1 MKTKTNPAR
10 FLVAMAVLLCIVLL
24 GACSL
29 FQKPGTSK
37 LLLKLSFTLE
47 PARARDMTP
56 QAKQARTARTITPS
70 DSWKIAQYNI
80 DGLHSDGTSVSLKSA
95 ETSLNLQL
103 KPGDWAFTV
112 KAFTQ
117 AGQEVACG
125 TQSARL
131 QPGRSATLVVNLLPL
146 EGNGSLELSIS
157 SSYPLAQGEK
167 ITGSLNFL
175 GLPGHPDSGESPP
188 IPIEIQPGQS
198 VLTLPSVQAG
208 YHELSLCL
216 VDSNND
222 PSGGLAEVVL
232 VLAGFQTKA
241 SCTVEVGASGLS
253 FSPKLADPSPLSTP
267 VCSVKHVLARGSS
280 IAPLVV
286 LTDGGP
292 AEEISSSWYFNGRKH
307 GSSLSVSSGGILPAT
322 TLVCPPTQETF
333 GLSKLQAS
341 FIGRST
347 VSGRAVST
355 SVSYDLIDG
364 PAGSW
369 SSWVSGYDYR
379 AAVGPSL
386 FRGDSDGDNGT
397 GNKASVRGLASS
409 PQGLV
414 AIAGLD
420 SDSALHA
427 FVSPAGQEVGAGGAG
442 DSEPSKLP
450 PSASWM
456 RLWRD
461 QIKVEGSAKNADV
474 LAFSCDG
481 SHLAATQSGSTAGW
495 LKIYALDAG
504 GDIQSTFTT
513 TPNLGAPTGLR
524 ELKAL
529 CFSNDSARLYTIGSP
544 DQTIFSYAEDGQT
557 WVCRST
563 LAIPEAGAGS
573 QNLKD
578 LEVTTSGA
586 IVVSSGEA
594 SKLFVFNDDGTGL
607 LSLGQTIVPGTG
619 SHILNSPSSIAASL
633 VCDRFYVLN
642 DKDEI
647 LIYGRAE
654 TAAPYSLQS
663 GLKLPTNVSG
673 ASCLSVGSASPD
685 SSEEILCVVGG
696 ADVGFYKVDAA
707 GNFVGSDSIRPDAG
721 NASGLGGAS
730 AVCHSGV
737 TFFVGGGSSGM
748 VSVLS
753 AGE

>member
-1 MKTKTNPAR
+1 MKIKTTPAR
-10 FLVAMAVLLCIVLL
+10 LLVALAVLLCTVLL

-29 FQKPGTSK
+29 FQKRGTAK
-37 LLLKLSFTLE
+37 LLLKLTFTLE
-47 PARARDMTP
+47 PGSVRSMTP
-56 QAKQARTARTITPS
+56 QAGQAGTARTITPS
-70 DSWKIAQYNI
+70 DSWKIAQYSI

-103 KPGDWAFTV
+103 KPGDWVFTV
-112 KAFTQ
+112 EALTQ

-131 QPGRSATLVVNLLPL
+131 QPGRSAILVVNLLPL
-146 EGNGSLELSIS
+146 EGSGSLELSIS
-157 SSYPLAQGEK
+157 SSYPLSAGEK
-167 ITGSLNFL
+167 IAGSLNFL
-175 GLPGHPDSGESPP
+175 GLPGYPDTDESPSV
-188 IPIEIQPGQS
+188 PIEIQPGQS
-198 VLTLPSVQAG
+198 VFSLPSVRAG

-216 VDSNND
+216 IDSDNN

-241 SCTVEVGASGLS
+241 SCTVEVGFSGLS
-253 FSPKLADPSPLSTP
+253 FSPKLVDPSPLSAP
-267 VCSVKHVLARGSS
+267 VCSVNHVLAHGTSV
-280 IAPLVV
+280 APLVV
-286 LTDGGP
+286 LTGGEQ
-292 AEEISSSWYFNGRKH
+292 AGEISASWYFNGRKH
-307 GSSLSVSSGGILPAT
+307 GSGLVVSPGGLLPAD
-322 TLVCPPTQETF
+322 TLACPPAPESS

-347 VSGRAVST
+347 ASGRAVST

-369 SSWVSGYDYR
+369 SRWVAGYDYR
-379 AAVGPSL
+379 ASAGPSL
-386 FRGDSDGDNGT
+386 FRQDCESDSGT
-397 GNKASVRGLASS
+397 GNKVSVRGLASS

-420 SDSALHA
+420 SDSALHV
-427 FVSPAGQEVGAGGAG
+427 FVAPAGIEVGAGESGGTGA
-442 DSEPSKLP
+442 SKLP

-474 LAFSCDG
+474 LAFSFDG
-481 SHLAATQSGSTAGW
+481 RHLAATQAGSTAGW

-504 GDIQSTFTT
+504 GDILSTFTT
-513 TPNLGAPTGLR
+513 TPNLGAPDGLR

-529 CFSNDSARLYTIGSP
+529 CFSNDGARLYAIGSP
-544 DQTIFSYAEDGQT
+544 GQTIFSYAEDGQT
-557 WVCRST
+557 WSCRSS
-563 LAIPEAGAGS
+563 LAIPEAGTGS

-594 SKLFVFNDDGTGL
+594 SKLFVFNDDGTGIV
-607 LSLGQTIVPGTG
+607 SLGQTITPVTG
-619 SHILNSPSSIAASL
+619 NYILSSPSSIAASA
-633 VCDRFYVLN
+633 VFDRFYVLN

-647 LIYGRAE
+647 VVYGRAE
-654 TAAPYSLQS
+654 PTVPYTLQ
-663 GLKLPTNVSG
+663 GGIKLQASVSG
-673 ASCLSVGSASPD
+673 AACLSAGAAAPD
-685 SSEEILCVVGG
+685 SREEILCVTGGSEVGL
-696 ADVGFYKVDAA
+696 YKVDAA
-707 GNFVGSDSIRPDAG
+707 GNFVGSDSIRPDTG
-721 NASGLGGAS
+721 NATGLGGAG
-730 AVCHSGV
+730 AVCHDGA
-737 TFFVGGGSSGM
+737 TFFVSGGSSGM

-753 AGE
+753 TDE